1 MKNMKIFSVIA
12 FFAAL
17 MLTQSSCIKE
27 YTDPSSLSSSQVV
40 SSTDGL
46 VGLINGLQLR
56 YTVGRQS
63 PLYQTISSSGLV
75 TAELRSFTVGNVD
88 EGNLFSGLASV
99 TRSNGAVAQLWAQS
113 FQMQVEANLVLDN
126 LAIVADPKTKALI
139 QAYAHFYKA
148 ASYGTLAT
156 FFEKT
161 PITVGKN
168 QPFVSRE
175 EALRAAVTLL
185 EGAESVLSVFSD
197 DAAGNTEITSL
208 STNKFVAGF
217 SLRNSIRAYQARF
230 NLMLKDYGKALAA
243 ANKVVLTT
251 KSAFRFDAVN
261 VNPVFFVSY
270 SNDLNIGPNNKTMTL
285 PGALAPDTLDKRLP
299 FYLMAAA
306 ATRVNL
312 GASFFKTNTSEIP
325 VYLPGEMTLI
335 KAECLAQ
342 SDVGAAVTQLNAII
356 KKKAA
361 EDAWGVGADFAAG
374 YTGAATKDA
383 VLLEVYRQRCIELFN
398 LGLRLEDSRRFN
410 RPGPDQPA
418 ATRERGRN
426 FFPYPQAERDNNTS
440 IPDDPTL

>member
-1 MKNMKIFSVIA
+1 MKNMKIFSIIA

-27 YTDPSSLSSSQVV
+27 YTDPSSLSSTQVV

-99 TRSNGAVAQLWAQS
+99 TRSNGAVSQLWAQS

-175 EALRAAVTLL
+175 DALRAAVTLL

-197 DAAGNTEITSL
+197 DAAGNTEITNL

-217 SLRNSIRAYQARF
+217 SLRNSVRAYQARY

-243 ANKVVLTT
+243 ANKVILTT

-306 ATRVNL
+306 VTRINL
-312 GASFFKTNTSEIP
+312 GASFFKTNTSDIP

-335 KAECLAQ
+335 KAEALARQ
-342 SDVGAAVTQLNAII
+342 DKVPDAIIELNKILQKTADPYNVTAKGKAYAGASTKAAVLDEIY
-356 KKKAA
+356 K
-361 EDAWGVGADFAAG
+361 
-374 YTGAATKDA
+374 
-383 VLLEVYRQRCIELFN
+383 QRCIELYMSN
-398 LGLRLEDSRRFN
+398 LKLEDSRRFGRPNPGLANAERN
-410 RPGPDQPA
+410 RDFYPYPL
-418 ATRERGRN
+418 RER
-426 FFPYPQAERDNNTS
+426 NNNINT
-440 IPDDPTL
+440 PADPAQ